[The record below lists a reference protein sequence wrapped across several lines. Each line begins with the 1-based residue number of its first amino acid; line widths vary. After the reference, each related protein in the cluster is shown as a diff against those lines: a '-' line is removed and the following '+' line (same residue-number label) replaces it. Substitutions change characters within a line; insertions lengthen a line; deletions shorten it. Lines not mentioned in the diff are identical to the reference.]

1 MRIRR
6 YSLKN
11 KILVEFWVTAVAL
24 VFLCGGVGLLYSPTE
39 EALAGFLVV
48 LAYLFRSYQD

>member
-6 YSLKN
+6 YYLKN
-11 KILVEFWVTAVAL
+11 KILVEFWVAVVAL

-39 EALAGFLVV
+39 EALAGFLIV
-48 LAYLFRSYQD
+48 LACLFRSYRD